1 MEEER
6 LKNFGLHIR
15 ELRESQGMSQEELA
29 KKSGFAGRAAISAI
43 EKGKNSISVDRIPD
57 LAEALNTTPSELTE
71 VLFNEPSSFNIS
83 SLSANFLTVQQQLNE
98 ALQIRKMTAAELSRK
113 SGIDKGSI
121 SNYLKGKFIPKQNA
135 IYLMAKALNVSP
147 AWLLGYELTID
158 GKAKQSEIDISKLT
172 EENRIRLTSYY
183 QALLDSQED

>member
-43 EKGKNSISVDRIPD
+43 EKGKNNISVDRIPD

-71 VLFNEPSSFNIS
+71 VLFNEPSTFNIS
-83 SLSANFLTVQQQLNE
+83 SLSADFLTKMTSAQQQLIMEVMKLSPDN
-98 ALQIRKMTAAELSRK
+98 QFKM
-113 SGIDKGSI
+113 
-121 SNYLKGKFIPKQNA
+121 SNFMKF
-135 IYLMAKALNVSP
+135 
-147 AWLLGYELTID
+147 LLFEQGLDENGYPIE
-158 GKAKQSEIDISKLT
+158 
-172 EENRIRLTSYY
+172 
-183 QALLDSQED
+183 DSQEADKK